1 MPQSV
6 VVIYG
11 PPGCGKTSA
20 AEELRDYY
28 CEDGAIV
35 DNWSPGDNQEIPNNA
50 LVLTQKQPT
59 ISELLA
65 IGEDAI
71 AISFNFAIEELDE

>member
-11 PPGCGKTSA
+11 PQGCGKTQA
-20 AEELRDYY
+20 AEAFCEYYY
-28 CEDGAIV
+28 CNEIV
-35 DNWSPGDNQEIPNNA
+35 DDWTPGSNQEIPNNA

-59 ISELLA
+59 INELLA

-71 AISFNFAIEELDE
+71 AISFGLAIEELDE